1 MVRNLE
7 GAITLGIG
15 IVFIG
20 VLVFIVV
27 QAVIRDNGRKHG
39 GSNRLRN
46 RNNSA
51 DNYFF
56 PGADPNLF
64 TGDNDNNNHTRN
76 HHDGNSGN
84 GGHHGHSHGGSSW
97 DSHHGGHGG
106 WDGGG
111 HSHGGGWDGGG
122 HSSGGDSGGGGGGGG
137 GGD

>member
-20 VLVFIVV
+20 VLVYAVV

-39 GSNRLRN
+39 GGNRLRN
-46 RNNSA
+46 RNNTS

-84 GGHHGHSHGGSSW
+84 GGHHGHSHHGHSHGGSSW

-111 HSHGGGWDGGG
+111 HSGGGDSGGG
-122 HSSGGDSGGGGGGGG
+122 GGDSGGGGGGGG
-137 GGD
+137 D